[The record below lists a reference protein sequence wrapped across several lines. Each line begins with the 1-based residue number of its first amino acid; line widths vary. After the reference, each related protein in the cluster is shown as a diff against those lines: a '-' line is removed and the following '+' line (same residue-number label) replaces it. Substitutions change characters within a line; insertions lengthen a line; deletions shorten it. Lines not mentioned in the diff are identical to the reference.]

1 MKLRLLN
8 ILNEEVSPIMEGNEY
23 NDFVAQIREVGLR
36 FADLEGLKNNVEK
49 STTLSK
55 ENKTKLLKMIDSKIS
70 ETGLNEEGGVDM
82 ELYTNLKLA
91 KPGEFYEQEGPTAR
105 AELSRQGEGKYE
117 EMIRYLR
124 LYFRYLQSLDG
135 GAEFL
140 LNHIETRGDSE
151 HGNPLYSKMKREALT
166 GLKVVGLGM
175 ATGKLAINILY
186 PLLINYD
193 HNGGRSRDFSKG
205 DINLIPATV
214 YEFTV
219 EGSEPVTEYNSVY
232 LDIYGRDKELAQELA
247 NSSNFWAWEVD
258 RETQDHD
265 YDGEFTIDD
274 VTFENTSELSLT
286 PDLFNL

>member
-117 EMIRYLR
+117 EMIRY
-124 LYFRYLQSLDG
+124 
-135 GAEFL
+135 
-140 LNHIETRGDSE
+140 
-151 HGNPLYSKMKREALT
+151 
-166 GLKVVGLGM
+166 
-175 ATGKLAINILY
+175 
-186 PLLINYD
+186 
-193 HNGGRSRDFSKG
+193 
-205 DINLIPATV
+205 
-214 YEFTV
+214 
-219 EGSEPVTEYNSVY
+219 
-232 LDIYGRDKELAQELA
+232 
-247 NSSNFWAWEVD
+247 
-258 RETQDHD
+258 
-265 YDGEFTIDD
+265 
-274 VTFENTSELSLT
+274 
-286 PDLFNL
+286 